1 MGTGSITFSGG
12 TLQYA
17 SGNMQDVSPA
27 VASIGSGQAAKIDT
41 NGNSV
46 FFGSGL
52 SGNGGL
58 TKLGSGMLT
67 LNAANSY
74 LGTTTVSGGT
84 LQLGTGIPGALPGGA
99 VTANGGFLDL
109 NGNSVTVSSLSSSP
123 TAAGG
128 TITNSTG
135 PQAALTLSQTNAT
148 TFGGTLTDGGGGLYL
163 TMNGSGMLTLTGV
176 NTYSFPTTIN
186 AGVLKAGVPSAF
198 APHSDVVVTGGT
210 LDASIGPQ
218 SINSLTMGGAGALN
232 LTIGSLLTTNNLNS
246 INNLF
251 GGTLNLFLSGGT
263 SGGEQL
269 ISYGNNAFSG
279 SFTTVDLN
287 GTPDPSLASSLQ
299 YTANAL
305 ELPGGSSFSGTAAWA
320 TGAGNWSVGPWSPNT
335 APTKAGNTAIL
346 NNASSPLVSVVLDVP
361 VSVGT
366 LVLGNTDSSPTSGFS
381 ISSTG
386 GNALTLDNSGS
397 TSHIIVQGGT
407 HAISAPSRWPAI

>member
-1 MGTGSITFSGG
+1 
-12 TLQYA
+12 
-17 SGNMQDVSPA
+17 
-27 VASIGSGQAAKIDT
+27 
-41 NGNSV
+41 
-46 FFGSGL
+46 
-52 SGNGGL
+52 
-58 TKLGSGMLT
+58 
-67 LNAANSY
+67 
-74 LGTTTVSGGT
+74 
-84 LQLGTGIPGALPGGA
+84 
-99 VTANGGFLDL
+99 
-109 NGNSVTVSSLSSSP
+109 
-123 TAAGG
+123 
-128 TITNSTG
+128 
-135 PQAALTLSQTNAT
+135 
-148 TFGGTLTDGGGGLYL
+148 
-163 TMNGSGMLTLTGV
+163 MNGSGMLTLTGV

-198 APHSDVVVTGGT
+198 AHSDVVVTSGT

-287 GTPDPSLASSLQ
+287 GIPDPSLASSLQ
-299 YTANAL
+299 YTASAL

-320 TGAGNWSVGPWSPNT
+320 TGAGNWSLGPWSPNIP
-335 APTKAGNTAIL
+335 PTHAGNRAIL

-366 LVLGNTDSSPTSGFS
+366 LVLGNTDSSTGSGFS
-381 ISSTG
+381 ISGT
-386 GNALTLDNSGS
+386 NALTLDNSGS

-407 HAISAPSRWPAI
+407 HAISAPITLAGNLSVAPPRPVRRSP

>member
-1 MGTGSITFSGG
+1 
-12 TLQYA
+12 
-17 SGNMQDVSPA
+17 
-27 VASIGSGQAAKIDT
+27 
-41 NGNSV
+41 
-46 FFGSGL
+46 
-52 SGNGGL
+52 
-58 TKLGSGMLT
+58 
-67 LNAANSY
+67 
-74 LGTTTVSGGT
+74 
-84 LQLGTGIPGALPGGA
+84 
-99 VTANGGFLDL
+99 
-109 NGNSVTVSSLSSSP
+109 
-123 TAAGG
+123 
-128 TITNSTG
+128 
-135 PQAALTLSQTNAT
+135 
-148 TFGGTLTDGGGGLYL
+148 
-163 TMNGSGMLTLTGV
+163 
-176 NTYSFPTTIN
+176 
-186 AGVLKAGVPSAF
+186 
-198 APHSDVVVTGGT
+198 
-210 LDASIGPQ
+210 
-218 SINSLTMGGAGALN
+218 MGGAGALN

-407 HAISAPSRWPAI
+407 HAISAPITLAGNLSVAPTAGSTLTLSGDIGENTAGTALSLDDAGTLILSGSNGYTDGTAVNAGTLIVENPNGIPNGSSLTVGAGAASLFGSPAAGGVVLGGLEVPAAAVGGNSAAAPSPVPEPGTLVLLLAAAAGAALYRRTGRRRKTAARR